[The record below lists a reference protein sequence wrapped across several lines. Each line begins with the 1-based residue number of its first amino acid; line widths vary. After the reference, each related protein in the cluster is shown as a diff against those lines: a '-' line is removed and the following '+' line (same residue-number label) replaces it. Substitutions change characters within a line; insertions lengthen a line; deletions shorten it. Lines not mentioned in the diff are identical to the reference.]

1 MALKPVPRQSYF
13 LTKIR
18 RPVTKFVT
26 FPRMCYA
33 DANITN
39 QKPGSYSQICR
50 LEYMLIMIKWCALLS
65 LAMLVGGCATNPS
78 NLSWEDRPQIILP
91 PVESVPPTV
100 VPQPIDT
107 DSAS

>member
-1 MALKPVPRQSYF
+1 
-13 LTKIR
+13 
-18 RPVTKFVT
+18 
-26 FPRMCYA
+26 MCYA
-33 DANITN
+33 GIDVTDGQA
-39 QKPGSYSQICR
+39 GSCSRPCR
-50 LEYMLIMIKWCALLS
+50 LAFIFMMKWCALLS

-107 DSAS
+107 DSSS